1 VKFSPNESS
10 NEEEDIFMLSGEGIG
25 TTSVHDDD
33 IKSLRIFP
41 NPTKEYISIE
51 TNSIENIYRID
62 ITNLQGIVLASLHN
76 NNTFSNT
83 LHCDISTFEPGLY
96 SVKVYSTASVHS
108 YTFMVVR

>member
-1 VKFSPNESS
+1 MS
-10 NEEEDIFMLSGEGIG
+10 FMLSGEGIG

-76 NNTFSNT
+76 NNTFS
-83 LHCDISTFEPGLY
+83 
-96 SVKVYSTASVHS
+96 
-108 YTFMVVR
+108 